1 MLVLA
6 YRSSVTPYEAR
17 APLPRFV
24 LAEAAGRRD
33 GVLPRDVPG
42 VPETFADDLDLVAAL
57 QLRWHTRLSGAVERS
72 LSAGDLDLEDA
83 VVRAYR
89 ESAAQLPGVRLVLDA
104 CVAEPESERMRQ
116 ALDKATRKEAAFLA
130 AMAGRASAQDAGA
143 VPAGL
148 ALVRKAREQE
158 PAAA

>member
-1 MLVLA
+1 MRSTTWTTYHRRADVL
-6 YRSSVTPYEAR
+6 R
-17 APLPRFV
+17 AV
-24 LAEAAGRRD
+24 VGAADRRRD

-42 VPETFADDLDLVAAL
+42 VPETFTDDLDLVAAL

-72 LSAGDLDLEDA
+72 LAAGDLGLEDA

-104 CVAEPESERMRQ
+104 CVAEPGSEPMRQ

-130 AMAGRASAQDAGA
+130 AMAGRASAQDARA

-158 PAAA
+158 SVAA

>member
-1 MLVLA
+1 MRSTWTAYHRRADVL
-6 YRSSVTPYEAR
+6 R
-17 APLPRFV
+17 AV
-24 LAEAAGRRD
+24 IEAADRRRD
-33 GVLPRDVPG
+33 GVLPRDLPG

-130 AMAGRASAQDAGA
+130 AMAGRASAQDARA

-148 ALVRKAREQE
+148 GLVRKAREQE
-158 PAAA
+158 PVAA